1 MNSNSKI
8 IPDTVLESSF
18 CKKCLK
24 YLSISPIGVHDEG
37 GNICGRCLER
47 KDRIPTSTL
56 FICDMNLVSPE
67 DIPFSLLGHITRES
81 LFPCVNRFEGCR
93 KLLRF
98 SEISQHEQTCRT
110 KQHQCH
116 CGFRG
121 VGSQLVVHFKT
132 VHKKLLSDRDSTFS
146 LDMRKDFRD
155 VFLYRLEEMLFL
167 IRTEYVK
174 ETNQY
179 LLDTECL
186 SVSGNVSCR
195 IRLDLMPLWQ
205 ETVSILSDTV
215 RVHSGTTLSITLK
228 IDDFRICEAT
238 RLKCNY
244 KVLIIRS

>member
-1 MNSNSKI
+1 MSSNSKI
-8 IPDTVLESSF
+8 IPDEVLDSSF
-18 CKKCLK
+18 CRKCLK
-24 YLSISPIGVHDEG
+24 YLSVSPIAVHDEG

-56 FICDMNLVSPE
+56 FICDMNLVKPE

-81 LFPCVNRFEGCR
+81 LFPCVNRFEGCQ
-93 KLLRF
+93 KLLNF
-98 SEISQHEQTCRT
+98 SDIRQHEETCRR
-110 KQHQCH
+110 KQHQCP

-132 VHKKLLSDRDSTFS
+132 VHKKFLFDRDSTFS
-146 LDMRKDFRD
+146 LDMRKDFSD

-179 LLDTECL
+179 LLNTECL
-186 SVSGNVSCR
+186 GVSGNISCR
-195 IRLDLMPLWQ
+195 ICLDLMPLWQ
-205 ETVSILSDTV
+205 ENLSILSDIV
-215 RVHSGTTLSITLK
+215 SVHTGTTLSITLK
-228 IDDFRICEAT
+228 IDDVRICEAA

-244 KVLIIRS
+244 KILIIRS